1 MTDEF
6 HLDNARR
13 IAHLL
18 DSRFDVLGVKIG
30 IDPLLDLIPGLGD
43 VIATVMAL
51 YIIYVAFKFK
61 LPAAKITRMLINVF
75 LDTLLDAL
83 PVIGNIGTIFFRSNR
98 MNIHIL
104 EDYLSSHAGIPEG
117 PKLLG

>member
-6 HLDNARR
+6 HLENAKR

-18 DSRFDVLGVKIG
+18 DSRFDVLGVKVG
-30 IDPLLDLIPGLGD
+30 IDPLLDMVPVIGD
-43 VIATVMAL
+43 VAATGLAL

-61 LPAAKITRMLINVF
+61 LPKMHIARMLVNVF
-75 LDTLLDAL
+75 LDTILDAI

-104 EDYLSSHAGIPEG
+104 EEYLISQGYEPETEKISG
-117 PKLLG
+117 